1 MQIQEHL
8 KNVFSLKSQK
18 KERSASAPTVDVLIK
33 KKKIENT
40 KIIVRWDLSCGV
52 QGGKQK
58 EMKTINKWSKLNE
71 INEKS
76 QQCIILKRCR
86 ASWLPIC

>member
-8 KNVFSLKSQK
+8 KKVLSLKSQK

-40 KIIVRWDLSCGV
+40 KIIVR
-52 QGGKQK
+52 
-58 EMKTINKWSKLNE
+58 
-71 INEKS
+71 
-76 QQCIILKRCR
+76 
-86 ASWLPIC
+86 